1 MARCLPLTRKLRSI
15 TNKLSAAIFLCLLLI
30 LWQAVSDLGLVPK
43 FMFPSP
49 VDVGA
54 AFVEDFPILMAN
66 SGTTL
71 SEGFLGLGLG
81 IALAFV
87 TAVLMDRYR
96 FLYKSLYPILVI
108 TQTIPT
114 VAIAPLLV
122 LWMGY
127 DMAPK
132 IALVVIVCFF
142 PMAGGFRSADQDT
155 VNLLRSMGASKGQIF
170 RMVKLP
176 SSLGRFF
183 SSLRVSVSYSIVG
196 AVIAEWLGGNSGLG
210 VYMTR
215 VRKSYAFDKM
225 FAVIVFISAISL
237 VLMGIVVLLEK
248 ISMPWVHKKEISGD
262 KK

>member
-1 MARCLPLTRKLRSI
+1 MTRKLRSI
-15 TNKLSAAIFLCLLLI
+15 TNKLSAAILLCLLLI
-30 LWQAVSDLGLVPK
+30 LWQAVSDLGLVQK

-122 LWMGY
+122 LWMGW
-127 DMAPK
+127 APK
-132 IALVVIVCFF
+132 IAASCFPHGGRPARRIPVRGSGHCQSAQVYGRF
-142 PMAGGFRSADQDT
+142 KGTDLPYGKASLIPGTVLFQPPGLCVLLYCRRGDRRMAGRKQRSGRLHDAGAE
-155 VNLLRSMGASKGQIF
+155 VLR
-170 RMVKLP
+170 L
-176 SSLGRFF
+176 
-183 SSLRVSVSYSIVG
+183 
-196 AVIAEWLGGNSGLG
+196 
-210 VYMTR
+210 
-215 VRKSYAFDKM
+215 
-225 FAVIVFISAISL
+225 
-237 VLMGIVVLLEK
+237 
-248 ISMPWVHKKEISGD
+248 
-262 KK
+262 

>member
-1 MARCLPLTRKLRSI
+1 MTRKVRSI
-15 TNKLSAAIFLCLLLI
+15 TNKLSAAILLCLLLI

-142 PMAGGFRSADQDT
+142 PMAVGLLDGFRSADQDT

-225 FAVIVFISAISL
+225 FAVIVLISL
-237 VLMGIVVLLEK
+237 ISLLLMWLVSMIQRLCMPYEK
-248 ISMPWVHKKEISGD
+248 YGGNQS
-262 KK
+262 

>member
-1 MARCLPLTRKLRSI
+1 MTRKLRSI
-15 TNKLSAAIFLCLLLI
+15 TNKLSAAILLCLLLI
-30 LWQAVSDLGLVPK
+30 LWQAVSDLDLVPK

-71 SEGFLGLGLG
+71 AEGFLGLGLG

-142 PMAGGFRSADQDT
+142 PMAVGLLDGFRSADQDT
-155 VNLLRSMGASKGQIF
+155 VNLLRSL
-170 RMVKLP
+170 VKLP

-225 FAVIVFISAISL
+225 FAVIVLISL
-237 VLMGIVVLLEK
+237 ISLLLMWLVSMIQRLCMPYEK
-248 ISMPWVHKKEISGD
+248 YGGNQS
-262 KK
+262 

>member
-1 MARCLPLTRKLRSI
+1 MTRKLRSI
-15 TNKLSAAIFLCLLLI
+15 TNKLSAAILLCLLLI

-122 LWMGY
+122 L
-127 DMAPK
+127 D
-132 IALVVIVCFF
+132 
-142 PMAGGFRSADQDT
+142 
-155 VNLLRSMGASKGQIF
+155 
-170 RMVKLP
+170 
-176 SSLGRFF
+176 
-183 SSLRVSVSYSIVG
+183 
-196 AVIAEWLGGNSGLG
+196 GL
-210 VYMTR
+210 
-215 VRKSYAFDKM
+215 
-225 FAVIVFISAISL
+225 
-237 VLMGIVVLLEK
+237 
-248 ISMPWVHKKEISGD
+248 
-262 KK
+262 

>member
-1 MARCLPLTRKLRSI
+1 MIS
-15 TNKLSAAIFLCLLLI
+15 LS
-30 LWQAVSDLGLVPK
+30 VSYTHL
-43 FMFPSP
+43 
-49 VDVGA
+49 DVYKRQ
-54 AFVEDFPILMAN
+54 VEDFPILMAN

-71 SEGFLGLGLG
+71 AEGFLGLGLG

-142 PMAGGFRSADQDT
+142 PMAVGLLDGFRSADQDT

-170 RMVKLP
+170 RLVKLP

-183 SSLRVSVSYSIVG
+183 SSPVSYTHLDVYKRQSYICMRGMEQIQCEWLHKLFLSNNPSVS
-196 AVIAEWLGGNSGLG
+196 
-210 VYMTR
+210 
-215 VRKSYAFDKM
+215 
-225 FAVIVFISAISL
+225 
-237 VLMGIVVLLEK
+237 
-248 ISMPWVHKKEISGD
+248 
-262 KK
+262 

>member
-1 MARCLPLTRKLRSI
+1 
-15 TNKLSAAIFLCLLLI
+15 
-30 LWQAVSDLGLVPK
+30 
-43 FMFPSP
+43 MFPSP

-71 SEGFLGLGLG
+71 AEGFLGLGLG

-142 PMAGGFRSADQDT
+142 PMRSACSTD
-155 VNLLRSMGASKGQIF
+155 
-170 RMVKLP
+170 
-176 SSLGRFF
+176 
-183 SSLRVSVSYSIVG
+183 
-196 AVIAEWLGGNSGLG
+196 SGL
-210 VYMTR
+210 R
-215 VRKSYAFDKM
+215 IRIPS
-225 FAVIVFISAISL
+225 IC
-237 VLMGIVVLLEK
+237 
-248 ISMPWVHKKEISGD
+248 SGLWAPQRD
-262 KK
+262 RSSVW